1 MNIWLIAKSNMKK
14 KKSNV
19 IVLFILI
26 MIVTMLLYS
35 SVTINKNVSSFIDE
49 KNESVNGTHIELMTS
64 KGFDKEVSDIIKS
77 EKHYEDC
84 LKTDAIVSISE
95 AKVYNKDADDDKESM
110 SVCFNAYD
118 PGHRNKICD
127 YKIIDKG
134 KKWENDSIIL
144 PYYMKVVKGYE
155 MGQKFEVT
163 IDGQKEKFIIYGF
176 FEDIM
181 MSTPSSMAMYELFV
195 DNARFDSIK
204 DLKGISILDR
214 YRIRLDNMK
223 YSDDAVSYI
232 SDEMTKK
239 ISSDQ
244 FVVNLNVSYNNMK
257 KGSSMFIGIL
267 MTILAIFSILIM
279 AIVVIVIRFSINMNL
294 ESNLPNIGILES
306 VGYTSSMLRLASV
319 MEYMFI
325 AVSGIIVG
333 LIAAFGASRK
343 IALIVSQSIGINWEN
358 KIDVTVIMITVIV
371 VTAMVLIITAITSS
385 KIKKITP
392 LDALRNGIQ
401 THNFT
406 KNHLPLLNSR
416 LDLNS
421 SLGIK
426 NIFRQKKQNIAIAF
440 IVALIVFSG
449 EMMLSLYHNF
459 VYDQDSLINLV
470 GLEKPDILIKSKQ
483 SDINEGVDF
492 DKMCD
497 ELVKEDN
504 ISRAIT
510 CRASNM
516 IVKSK
521 DNKMTISAEI
531 YNEPEKVRINTLV
544 SGRHVKHSNEI
555 NISSVVAERLG
566 VNKGDTVMI
575 ESNKKEEAYV
585 ISGITQRISNLGIS
599 LIMSEE
605 GAKRINCTAKPDSL
619 YVYLNDASDIKGEIK
634 QIKASYNNTSD
645 IVYSDF
651 DEIYQ
656 SVLSSFTGSLK
667 SLCIIFVIV
676 TIIVIALIILLV
688 MKMKMVREKRN
699 MGIYKAIGFTTI
711 QIIWQNVMSFAPVIS
726 VGALAGVLI
735 GKLGINKACVAA
747 LSLCGIVKANLTVPF
762 LLVASIFVIT
772 TILSFIICI
781 LASLKVRKI
790 EAYKMITEQ

>member
-84 LKTDAIVSISE
+84 LNTDAIVSISE
-95 AKVYNKDADDDKESM
+95 AKVYNKDLDDNKESM

-134 KKWENDSIIL
+134 KKWEN
-144 PYYMKVVKGYE
+144 
-155 MGQKFEVT
+155 
-163 IDGQKEKFIIYGF
+163 
-176 FEDIM
+176 
-181 MSTPSSMAMYELFV
+181 
-195 DNARFDSIK
+195 
-204 DLKGISILDR
+204 
-214 YRIRLDNMK
+214 
-223 YSDDAVSYI
+223 
-232 SDEMTKK
+232 
-239 ISSDQ
+239 
-244 FVVNLNVSYNNMK
+244 
-257 KGSSMFIGIL
+257 
-267 MTILAIFSILIM
+267 
-279 AIVVIVIRFSINMNL
+279 
-294 ESNLPNIGILES
+294 
-306 VGYTSSMLRLASV
+306 
-319 MEYMFI
+319 
-325 AVSGIIVG
+325 
-333 LIAAFGASRK
+333 
-343 IALIVSQSIGINWEN
+343 
-358 KIDVTVIMITVIV
+358 KIDVTVVMITVIV

-392 LDALRNGIQ
+392 LDALLNGIQ

-426 NIFRQKKQNIAIAF
+426 NIFRHKKQNIAIAF

-449 EMMLSLYHNF
+449 EMMFSLYHNF

-735 GKLGINKACVAA
+735 GKFGINKACVAA
-747 LSLCGIVKANLTVPF
+747 LSLCGIIKANLTVPF